1 MDGATLVSVLLLA
14 ALAGFLVL
22 SALKFWKYS
31 RLSTHGRFDLY
42 PVPKEG
48 ADKVRYGGSYF
59 EESEWWAKERTTSL
73 STEVV
78 EIMKEMFFIKTLF
91 ERQRSL
97 WWASFL
103 FHAGV
108 YVLFGW
114 SVLLIL
120 GAFVRADFVIAVIN
134 VVGELGFAF
143 AAVGTVLLLV
153 RRLTD
158 EASRVYMAPADYF
171 NLVLI
176 LAVLVTGIASWT
188 TGANVYDV
196 AAQVLTL
203 SVVELPALVMV
214 HFVLLGVMMVYIP
227 VSKMGHYA
235 GKFFSFHRVLWD
247 NDPNLPGSKV
257 ERNMRAAAAAPAQTA
272 WSAPHTRPTQTDPSA
287 SEE

>member
-1 MDGATLVSVLLLA
+1 MDGALLVSVLVLVAFA
-14 ALAGFLVL
+14 AFLVL
-22 SALKFWKYS
+22 SALKFLKYS
-31 RLSTHGRFDLY
+31 KLSTHGRFDLY

-59 EESEWWAKERTTSL
+59 EEDRWWDKKRSTSL

-91 ERQRSL
+91 DNQRSL

-108 YVLFGW
+108 YILFGW

-134 VVGELGFAF
+134 VVGEVGFAF
-143 AAVGTVLLLV
+143 ATVGAALLLA

-158 EASRVYMAPADYF
+158 EASRVYMTPAEYF
-171 NLVLI
+171 NLILI

-188 TGANVYDV
+188 VYANVYDV

-203 SVVELPALVMV
+203 SVTQLPALVAV
-214 HFVLLGVMMVYIP
+214 HFVLLGLMMVYIP

-235 GKFFSFHRVLWD
+235 GKFFAFHKVLWD

-257 ERNMRAAAAAPAQTA
+257 ERDMRAASETPAKSS
-272 WSAPHTRPTQTDPSA
+272 WSAPHAQPRSNA